1 MSEFFKW
8 EYVVS
13 FFPKILSALPTT
25 LAIVAVATAV
35 GMVLGLAIAFVR
47 IEKVPVLSQISQ
59 VFVSF
64 IRGTPI
70 LVQLFLIYYGLP
82 IVFTALGN
90 IEKIDYVY
98 ITYGLST
105 AAFFSEIFRS
115 AISSVATDQKEA
127 AASVGLTKLQ
137 TYRRIILPQAVQIAI
152 PATGTMIVSLL
163 QDTSLA
169 FSLGVIDVIGK
180 VRALAALTYRSLEG
194 YFVAAIIFIVLSIVL
209 ERVFAWLTKRF
220 QFQSKAKT
228 EVAQAGL
235 DPEIL
240 IKNDELFN
248 TYTLKSGKGETY

>member
-1 MSEFFKW
+1 MSAFFNW
-8 EYVVS
+8 EYVES
-13 FFPKILSALPTT
+13 FFPKILSALPIT

-35 GMVLGLAIAFVR
+35 GMVLGLLIAFIR
-47 IEKVPVLSQISQ
+47 IEKIPVLSQISQ

-70 LVQLFLIYYGLP
+70 LVQLFLVYYGLP
-82 IVFTALGN
+82 IIFTALAN

-98 ITYGLST
+98 ITYGLNT

-127 AASVGLTKLQ
+127 AASVGSTRGQ
-137 TYRRIILPQAVQIAI
+137 TYRRIILPQAVRIAI

-194 YFVAAIIFIVLSIVL
+194 YFVAAIIFIVLSILL
-209 ERVFAWLTKRF
+209 ERLFTWLTKRF
-220 QFQSKAKT
+220 QFQSKAKVQT
-228 EVAQAGL
+228 QGL

-240 IKNDELFN
+240 IKNDEIFQ
-248 TYTLKSGKGETY
+248 TYTLKGEKGETY